1 MSEQITNK
9 LLSIHGDWV
18 AEIFA
23 GRKRIEYRRVQ
34 SLHEPGTWIWIYET
48 SPTSSIVGYFIVERV
63 EVLQEQFITH
73 KYINHKGINRERKFR
88 VPDGARAIHFDD
100 VTRLNRCVTLEK
112 LRELKPGFHPPQGH
126 AVKMPQEFLDYIF
139 CGENGYF
146 RN

>member
-18 AEIFA
+18 TEIFA

-48 SPTSSIVGYFIVERV
+48 SPTCAIVGNFVVDRV
-63 EVLQEQFITH
+63 EVLQQEQFITH
-73 KYINHKGINRERKFR
+73 ESDTVIRKFR
-88 VPDGARAIHFDD
+88 APEGTRAIHFSD
-100 VTRLNRCVTLEK
+100 VSRLNRCVTLEK

-126 AVKMPQEFLDYIF
+126 AVTMPQEFLDYIF
-139 CGENGYF
+139 CNENGYF
-146 RN
+146 RR